1 MTKNLK
7 KSFVSKAKLR
17 WTINSCRRV
26 LEAAKLA
33 YANKTKSLTFPRNQA
48 IMAFGKYLIFILLNK
63 AKSAM
68 ASVLNG
74 SEVFSSAS
82 DKAVVVK
89 SMVIIFLL
97 IWKFAMQ

>member
-17 WTINSCRRV
+17 WTIDSCRRV
-26 LEAAKLA
+26 LDAAKLA
-33 YANKTKSLTFPRNQA
+33 YAKKFDFSQKLSYHDFWQMSN
-48 IMAFGKYLIFILLNK
+48 ILLNK

-68 ASVLNG
+68 PSLLNG
-74 SEVFSSAS
+74 SEVLSSAY

-89 SMVIIFLL
+89 SLFILFLL
-97 IWKFAMQ
+97 IWKLAMQ